1 VMRPVEHIREE
12 IHELKA
18 EIKQEVHEVK
28 AEIHQAV
35 HHEPET
41 VIKYETHTPAD
52 TGIKVTYEN
61 NAVDGVE
68 SRADKSDL
76 TPDRLQE

>member
-1 VMRPVEHIREE
+1 MRAVEHIKEE
-12 IHELKA
+12 
-18 EIKQEVHEVK
+18 VREVK
-28 AEIHQAV
+28 AEIREAV

-41 VIKYETHTPAD
+41 VIRYESHTPAE

-61 NAVDGVE
+61 NAVGDHQE

-76 TPDRLQE
+76 TPDHLQE